1 MIFSKRTDAADP
13 QQGSQRP
20 GAKTSEVPVLCVTP
34 VNTMPIEINT
44 DTIAEAIASR
54 LMDSNV
60 LIPRL
65 LTLDQAAKYL
75 GLTKEALKAKV
86 HLGRIPTVD
95 LDKKLRF
102 DRLDLDRMIEQNKR
116 VA

>member
-1 MIFSKRTDAADP
+1 
-13 QQGSQRP
+13 
-20 GAKTSEVPVLCVTP
+20 
-34 VNTMPIEINT
+34 MPIEINT

-116 VA
+116 VE

>member
-1 MIFSKRTDAADP
+1 M
-13 QQGSQRP
+13 
-20 GAKTSEVPVLCVTP
+20 CVKP